1 MTDKNPTDIEIS
13 KLVGLE
19 TYKALYTLYPN
30 LYSYISDPLTP
41 TLYFTDLVQ
50 GVVASSG
57 LTYEKAG
64 EEIYSCLEN
73 YVSLTRLESKH
84 EITGDAKIL
93 TLNITYKKELN
104 SFCEPLIEPLIKSSF
119 PVENLNPTFWENALW
134 IILAT
139 FLAFFIVFYLY
150 TIGFFHFVFNEQ
162 DGIACLDC
170 KSMFDYIRF

>member
-1 MTDKNPTDIEIS
+1 MTDKNPTDISIS

-57 LTYEKAG
+57 LSFEKAG
-64 EEIYSCLEN
+64 EEIYTGLSGIIYN
-73 YVSLTRLESKH
+73 PTES
-84 EITGDAKIL
+84 EPSDIQ
-93 TLNITYKKELN
+93 LN
-104 SFCEPLIEPLIKSSF
+104 LIEPLIKSSF

-139 FLAFFIVFYLY
+139 VLAFFIIFYLY
-150 TIGFFHFVFNEQ
+150 TIGFFNFIFNEQ

-170 KSMFDYIRF
+170 KSMFDYIRI